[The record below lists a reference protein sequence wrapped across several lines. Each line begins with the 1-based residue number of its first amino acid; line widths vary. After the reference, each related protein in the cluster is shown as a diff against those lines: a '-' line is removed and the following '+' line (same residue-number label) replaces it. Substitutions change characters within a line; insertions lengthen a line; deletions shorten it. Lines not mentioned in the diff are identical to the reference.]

1 MTQVFAVKAQG
12 VQIHQKETL
21 YDLKFSRE
29 SFESCNKKREVAK
42 YCSHGTIVKKLNC
55 VGCEK
60 EFMGSYLSEIL
71 FKLLTV
77 L

>member
-1 MTQVFAVKAQG
+1 MK
-12 VQIHQKETL
+12 KEIL

-42 YCSHGTIVKKLNC
+42 YCSHGTTVKKLNC
-55 VGCEK
+55 VCCEK

-77 L
+77 S